1 MVTATLAQVHNIAA
15 AQLVAGSRFRVYV
28 TLAVTRHRCMQGLP
42 RTMKR
47 CLAGMKEV
55 AWAVN
60 EPGRAKMVLIAPNI
74 QIPCPDS
81 ILLEQVLELVAKC
94 RKADVPVIMGPSRK
108 QLGMAFR
115 TSGAPLCMHLTLC
128 SYLKF
133 VDVRIKAC
141 GCVYMCTPI
150 PVDLKACLLP
160 SPPAHNTLGVHPCM
174 VSGCC
179 PDQHDVVTC
188 GCGMQRARRARSS

>member
-1 MVTATLAQVHNIAA
+1 
-15 AQLVAGSRFRVYV
+15 
-28 TLAVTRHRCMQGLP
+28 MQGLP

-115 TSGAPLCMHLTLC
+115 TSGAQLRMC
-128 SYLKF
+128 SPGYTYPGIQRTSEECIAF
-133 VDVRIKAC
+133 MDMPIAAC
-141 GCVYMCTPI
+141 ACVY
-150 PVDLKACLLP
+150 
-160 SPPAHNTLGVHPCM
+160 
-174 VSGCC
+174 
-179 PDQHDVVTC
+179 
-188 GCGMQRARRARSS
+188 